1 MFPLLSLVTFLP
13 LLGGIVVL
21 FFPKERL
28 NLIRWTALGV
38 AWADL
43 LIVLGLMLAYSQANL
58 ASGSTIVGSSPTS
71 TFFANVNEQAT
82 WISTAGFTLN
92 YGLGID
98 GISLLLVALTAL
110 LTVVCIGSSFRID
123 LKVKNYMAFMLLLE
137 CGIIGV
143 FLATNL
149 FLFYIFWEL
158 MLIPAYFLVGSWGG
172 ERRILESHS
181 ANDAARLAYG
191 SGRAQGS
198 VYAAIKFVL
207 YTSVGSLL
215 MLAGI
220 IALGYYHQ
228 KLVGGRYTLD
238 LATLL
243 NGKLDS
249 TTQLWLFLAFAAAF
263 AVKVPFV
270 PFHSWL
276 PDAYSEAPAPVTA
289 MLAGAM
295 AKTGAFGFLRYCIP
309 LFPTAAHTLAPLFE
323 VLAVISILYCALLA
337 LVQTDMKRLLAYASI
352 SHLGIVMLGMFSFNI
367 QGVEGSVLQMV
378 NHGITIA
385 ALFLIV
391 GFIEAR
397 TGTRRLSDYGGLATR
412 IPVMATVLLIAS
424 LSALGLPGLNSFAG
438 EFLALIGVFRHSTI
452 FGILGTAVIV
462 PAAWYMM
469 RFFQG
474 MMEGPRQME
483 GAVATLLRKGTLTD
497 IQFGE
502 FITLSPLLLLIFYI
516 GLHPNSI
523 TFLMEPSVVNT
534 LQNFTSALVK

>member
-1 MFPLLSLVTFLP
+1 MFPLLSLITFLP
-13 LLGGIVVL
+13 LLGGIVIL
-21 FFPKERL
+21 FFPKERF
-28 NLIRWTALGV
+28 NLIRWTALSV
-38 AWADL
+38 AWANL

-58 ASGSTIVGSSPTS
+58 ASGSTIIGSSPTS
-71 TFFANVNEQAT
+71 TFFANVSEQVN
-82 WISTAGFTLN
+82 WISTPGFTLQ
-92 YGLGID
+92 YGLGVD
-98 GISLLLVALTAL
+98 GISLLLVALTTL
-110 LTVVCIGSSFRID
+110 LTVVCIAASFKID
-123 LKVKNYMAFMLLLE
+123 VKVKNYMAFMLLFE
-137 CGIIGV
+137 CGMLGV
-143 FLATNL
+143 FLSTNL

-172 ERRILESHS
+172 DRR
-181 ANDAARLAYG
+181 
-191 SGRAQGS
+191 

-228 KLVGGRYTLD
+228 KLVGGPYTLD

-243 NGKLDS
+243 EGKLNP
-249 TTQLWLFLAFAAAF
+249 TIQIWLFLAFAAAF
-263 AVKVPFV
+263 VVKIPFV

-276 PDAYSEAPAPVTA
+276 PDAYTEAPAPVTA

-295 AKTGAFGFLRYCIP
+295 AKTGTFGFLRYCLP
-309 LFPTAAHTLAPLFE
+309 LFPDAAHTLAPLFE
-323 VLAVISILYCALLA
+323 VLAVISILYCAVLA
-337 LVQTDMKRLLAYASI
+337 VVQIDMKRLLAYASI

-438 EFLALIGVFRHSTI
+438 EFLALIGVFRSNSI
-452 FGILGTAVIV
+452 YGILGTAVII

-474 MMEGPRQME
+474 IMEGPRQTE
-483 GAVATLLRKGTLTD
+483 GAVASLMRKGTLTD
-497 IQFGE
+497 IELGE
-502 FITLSPLLLLIFYI
+502 FILLLPLLILIFYI
-516 GLHPNSI
+516 GLQPNSI
-523 TFLMEPSVVNT
+523 TFLMEPSVVHT
-534 LQNFTSALVK
+534 LQNFASALIR

>member
-13 LLGGIVVL
+13 LLGGIAVL
-21 FFPKERL
+21 FFPKERP

-58 ASGSTIVGSSPTS
+58 AAGSTIVGSSPTS
-71 TFFANVNEQAT
+71 TFFANVNEQVT

-92 YGLGID
+92 YGLGVD

-110 LTVVCIGSSFRID
+110 LTVVCIAASFSID

-137 CGIIGV
+137 CGITGV
-143 FLATNL
+143 FLSTNL

-172 ERRILESHS
+172 ERR
-181 ANDAARLAYG
+181 
-191 SGRAQGS
+191 

-228 KLVGGRYTLD
+228 KLVGGPYTLD
-238 LATLL
+238 LTTLL

-295 AKTGAFGFLRYCIP
+295 SKTGAYGFLRFCLP
-309 LFPTAAHTLAPLFE
+309 LFPNAVQTLAPLFNT
-323 VLAVISILYCALLA
+323 LAVIGILYCALLA

-352 SHLGIVMLGMFSFNI
+352 SHLGIVMLGMFAFNA
-367 QGVEGSVLQMV
+367 QGIEGSVLQMV

-391 GFIEAR
+391 GFIEVR
-397 TGTRRLSDYGGLATR
+397 TGTRDIKDFGGLAR
-412 IPVMATVLLIAS
+412 RVPILATVMLIAA
-424 LSALGLPGLNSFAG
+424 LSSLGLPGLNSFAG
-438 EFLALIGVFRHSTI
+438 EFLALLGAFLNSVQ
-452 FGILGTAVIV
+452 FGLLGTAVII
-462 PAAWYMM
+462 PAAWYLI
-469 RFFQG
+469 RFFLG
-474 MMEGPRQME
+474 VMEGPRKTE
-483 GAVATLLRKGTLTD
+483 GVVGSIERKGKLND
-497 IQFGE
+497 LQFGE
-502 FITLSPLLLLIFYI
+502 FLTLSPLLLLIFYI
-516 GLHPNSI
+516 GIQPAPL
-523 TFLMEPSVVNT
+523 TFLMEQSVINTLNT
-534 LQNFTSALVK
+534 LQGLGSA